1 MKVLFHVLFFL
12 LVLSLCHTKIVS
24 ADKTEPFIAIDIGTT
39 FSSVGIFKNGK
50 LEILPNEQGSKL
62 TPSLVGFKE
71 NGEVVIG
78 EPAKS
83 QQAIKPENTVYDLK
97 TIIGGLYDDR
107 RIQQRMKSWPF
118 KIVNN
123 SNQPVIEIE
132 LGSGTKKYTPEEITS
147 LLVANL
153 KSTVKFNLDERV
165 NERIS
170 LVSEYW
176 PLQPCFDSNNKVIP
190 LKNAVVTIPVYF
202 DNNQRVAIKDAVK
215 LAGFKY
221 VRLIKEP
228 IAAAT
233 AYKMDEKGDD
243 RKILVF
249 HLGGAT
255 FDVTLL
261 NFESGVFEVL
271 ANQWNRDSAGRVFD
285 ERIVE
290 HFSKLYKAKTGKD
303 LDHDKIPKLYQEA
316 EKAKITLSD
325 NFETVIQ
332 LKDPEDFNFL
342 LTRATFEELNIDIFQ
357 DTLKSVEQVLEDS
370 FCNKTDVH
378 DIILIGGSSKIP
390 KIRKLIKDFFNGK
403 ESAERVEPDL
413 AVVTG
418 AAMIA
423 GKLGAVEKTTFE
435 STVDWIVSKLFWTGN
450 MKHDELK

>member
-1 MKVLFHVLFFL
+1 MDSPWSKIPITKFIGRLKVASPKTS
-12 LVLSLCHTKIVS
+12 LVR
-24 ADKTEPFIAIDIGTT
+24 
-39 FSSVGIFKNGK
+39 
-50 LEILPNEQGSKL
+50 SKL

-153 KSTVKFNLDERV
+153 KS
-165 NERIS
+165 
-170 LVSEYW
+170 
-176 PLQPCFDSNNKVIP
+176 FDSNNKVIP

-390 KIRKLIKDFFNGK
+390 KIRKLIKIFFNGK

-450 MKHDELK
+450 LKHDELK